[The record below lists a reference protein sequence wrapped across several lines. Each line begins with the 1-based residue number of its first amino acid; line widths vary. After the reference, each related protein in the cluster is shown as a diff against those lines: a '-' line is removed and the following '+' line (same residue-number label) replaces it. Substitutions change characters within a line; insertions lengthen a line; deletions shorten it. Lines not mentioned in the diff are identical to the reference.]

1 MRKPKRSGVIFCG
14 AFNRKSERICSVYWN
29 RLSLAKRSFDIR
41 DPTYRAPDTGRRV
54 FPPVHKTKTPRQNRL
69 LILTTKLNA
78 FHWTFNMDATTTTQ
92 MLQTFMAGRP
102 STTIGGWSD
111 EEGEYSNQIGMFE
124 IDGERLIV
132 QERGPSLRGLRETLF
147 FIIYKALLNGKFGK
161 LRRCKKC
168 GKFCV
173 PPKGGDHC
181 SEFCRRAS
189 SNKERANANY
199 FANKYVTN
207 KKSRLDG
214 AKARF
219 LASVK
224 SKRGK
229 TFDSINEAI
238 SKSMERVLTGKVPL
252 TGSKKEFRNS

>member
-1 MRKPKRSGVIFCG
+1 MRF
-14 AFNRKSERICSVYWN
+14 
-29 RLSLAKRSFDIR
+29 
-41 DPTYRAPDTGRRV
+41 TGRS
-54 FPPVHKTKTPRQNRL
+54 T
-69 LILTTKLNA
+69 
-78 FHWTFNMDATTTTQ
+78 WM
-92 MLQTFMAGRP
+92 RP
-102 STTIGGWSD
+102 KNIAKHLWRADLSTTIGGWSD

-219 LASVK
+219 LQRAKEAKHSIQ
-224 SKRGK
+224 STKR
-229 TFDSINEAI
+229 
-238 SKSMERVLTGKVPL
+238 
-252 TGSKKEFRNS
+252 